1 MSSLRKESMCRC
13 HSMWVKYH
21 WTQGWRQFSFPR
33 VIPTINSEGHLK
45 KGGGGGN
52 LLQSPSLGLS
62 CSDGAHEWSGLWRGI
77 LLLLFLKPLFKSTI
91 QSSAPWTGLMPSLVG
106 PLSRWSTLSEGAF
119 DLQMNSQNAF
129 EFRMSSAVSEGAFQA
144 KNRWRQGVS
153 QRKRGMGFGFWTFS
167 WISQYTAHIC
177 LLSDIKLELTY
188 QNGAWKHRTN
198 PNREDQTLDGKNH
211 ILD

>member
-13 HSMWVKYH
+13 HSMWVKYN

-45 KGGGGGN
+45 KGGGGGGN

-91 QSSAPWTGLMPSLVG
+91 QSSAPWTGLMPVS
-106 PLSRWSTLSEGAF
+106 SWSTLTVINTFWGRVWLANEF
-119 DLQMNSQNAF
+119 TKCLWIQNVKCC
-129 EFRMSSAVSEGAFQA
+129 E
-144 KNRWRQGVS
+144 WRS
-153 QRKRGMGFGFWTFS
+153 
-167 WISQYTAHIC
+167 ISGQ
-177 LLSDIKLELTY
+177 E
-188 QNGAWKHRTN
+188 
-198 PNREDQTLDGKNH
+198 QTKTRC
-211 ILD
+211 

>member
-13 HSMWVKYH
+13 HSMWVKYN

-45 KGGGGGN
+45 KGGGGATCCRVPVLVFLVLMEHMNGVV
-52 LLQSPSLGLS
+52 SEEAFFSF
-62 CSDGAHEWSGLWRGI
+62 CSSN
-77 LLLLFLKPLFKSTI
+77 LFLNPPSKVVPPG
-91 QSSAPWTGLMPSLVG
+91 QAWCRSLVG

-144 KNRWRQGVS
+144 KNRRRQGVS